1 MVTRRRGVKYR
12 HNKTRTTSKALFRK
26 TRHKNKKNK
35 QNKTKK
41 RYQSGGGP
49 KPPAKGK
56 EGVPVEYK
64 VVKNYIRRRMVDP
77 DTLQKQEMYQKENPT
92 AEFDLHMDT
101 TRLPYHVSV
110 KSVKQKTPGQ
120 NSFTIMC
127 GKSNRFF
134 GQTGIGK
141 VPYHMVVVIRE
152 KHRTDPTKK
161 QYHSLEI
168 DLRGDKGRRLLF
180 GGADDC
186 EIRDIVKRAEYL
198 SNAYCKDDEDPE
210 TIRKIDEFNAYL
222 TSLRA
227 KIQLAPK
234 KGNPNKK
241 RATRAQASIT
251 GFNPN
256 SPRSRD
262 AIIHEDYLSS
272 APNSGNSDQ
281 GMNGGPAGT
290 APLNLTATSVSRAPG
305 SRGTSSRGTSSRGKS
320 SRGTSSRGKS
330 SRGTSSRGTTSSR
343 GVNKPPVPQVSYFR
357 SFKPRVR
364 GTPQLSMIPEGSE
377 QLILPVQPQLSVV
390 EEDGNTRYE

>member
-1 MVTRRRGVKYR
+1 MATRRRGVKHS
-12 HNKTRTTSKALFRK
+12 HNKTRTIIKALLRK

-35 QNKTKK
+35 NRKTKK

-49 KPPAKGK
+49 KARAKGAK
-56 EGVPVEYK
+56 GVPAEFK
-64 VVKNYIRRRMVDP
+64 VIRHYIRRGMVDP
-77 DTLQKQEMYQKENPT
+77 DTLQKQVMYQKANPT

-168 DLRGDKGRRLLF
+168 DLRGEKGRRLLF
-180 GGADDC
+180 GRANDC
-186 EIRDIVKRAEYL
+186 EIQDIVKQAEYL
-198 SNAYCKDDEDPE
+198 SNAYCKDDEDAE
-210 TIRKIDEFNAYL
+210 TIRKISVFNDDL
-222 TSLRA
+222 KKLGA

-234 KGNPNKK
+234 KGNPDKK
-241 RATRAQASIT
+241 RDTRAQASIT
-251 GFNPN
+251 GFNPS
-256 SPRSRD
+256 SPTSKASVID
-262 AIIHEDYLSS
+262 EDYLSS
-272 APNSGNSDQ
+272 APNSGNSDE
-281 GMNGGPAGT
+281 GINGGPAGT

-305 SRGTSSRGTSSRGKS
+305 SRGTSSRNTG
-320 SRGTSSRGKS
+320 SRGTSSRNTG
-330 SRGTSSRGTTSSR
+330 SRNTGSSR

-357 SFKPRVR
+357 SFKPRYR
-364 GTPQLSMIPEGSE
+364 ELSTIPLSIIPE
-377 QLILPVQPQLSVV
+377 
-390 EEDGNTRYE
+390 

>member
-1 MVTRRRGVKYR
+1 
-12 HNKTRTTSKALFRK
+12 
-26 TRHKNKKNK
+26 
-35 QNKTKK
+35 
-41 RYQSGGGP
+41 
-49 KPPAKGK
+49 
-56 EGVPVEYK
+56 
-64 VVKNYIRRRMVDP
+64 
-77 DTLQKQEMYQKENPT
+77 
-92 AEFDLHMDT
+92 
-101 TRLPYHVSV
+101 
-110 KSVKQKTPGQ
+110 
-120 NSFTIMC
+120 
-127 GKSNRFF
+127 
-134 GQTGIGK
+134 
-141 VPYHMVVVIRE
+141 MVVVIRE